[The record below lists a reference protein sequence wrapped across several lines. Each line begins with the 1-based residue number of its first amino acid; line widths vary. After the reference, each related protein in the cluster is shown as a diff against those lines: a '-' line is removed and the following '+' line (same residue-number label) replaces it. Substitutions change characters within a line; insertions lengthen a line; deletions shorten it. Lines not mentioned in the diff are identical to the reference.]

1 MKICLIAE
9 GSYPYVMGGVSSW
22 IQMVMNAMP
31 DHEFIIYAIGAEKKM
46 KGQFKYT
53 LPPNLIEVHEVFLDT
68 FHDEESG
75 VQRDY
80 KLSKEEK
87 VAVKSLLTNR
97 YTDWNQLFEL
107 FSDKKIDSVSG
118 FVSSKD
124 LFDIIQEV
132 CEEHYDQ
139 IPFTEF
145 FWSVRSMMI
154 PLLSLLK
161 HNVPEADLYHSVAT
175 GYGGV
180 VGAYGQYLYEKPF
193 ILTEH
198 GIYTREREEE
208 IIKADWIKGIFKDL
222 WIAYFYSLSMCSY
235 KASDQVISL
244 FNRNRHIQEEIGCDT
259 NKISII
265 PNGVHP
271 DEFLHL
277 EGKGNDQLDHLLIGA
292 IVRVV
297 PIKDI
302 KTMIQS
308 FDIVKRS
315 IPNTTFYI
323 FGPYDEDPEYYR
335 ECRELVDSLGVQD
348 IIFTGQVAVKD
359 YLGKMD
365 LLVLSSISEGQP
377 LAILEGMAAGKPFVS
392 TDVGSCREL
401 LYGDGDGIGPA
412 GRVVPV
418 MHYEKMADA
427 IIEIG
432 QDEKLRRAMGGNG
445 RKRVTRHYTK
455 DQFISDYRQIYESR
469 GVIQWQE

>member
-22 IQMVMNAMP
+22 IQMLMNAMP
-31 DHEFIIYAIGAEKKM
+31 DHEFVIYAIGAEKAM
-46 KGQFKYT
+46 KGQFKYD
-53 LPPNLIEVHEVFLDT
+53 LPPNLLEIQEVFLDT
-68 FHDEESG
+68 FHDEVAG
-75 VQRDY
+75 LQRNY
-80 KLSKEEK
+80 KLSAKEKE
-87 VAVKSLLTNR
+87 AVKSLLTHR
-97 YTDWNQLFEL
+97 DTDWDQLFSL
-107 FSDKKIDSVSG
+107 FTDQRIDSVSG
-118 FVSSKD
+118 FVSSRD
-124 LFDIIQEV
+124 LFDIVREV
-132 CEEHYDQ
+132 CEEHYQQ

-145 FWSVRSMMI
+145 FWSVRSMLL
-154 PLLSLLK
+154 PLLALLK
-161 HNVPEADLYHSVAT
+161 HKVPEADLYHSVAT

-180 VGAYGQYLYEKPF
+180 VGAYGQYLYEKPY

-208 IIKADWIKGIFKDL
+208 IIKADWIKGNFKDL
-222 WIAYFYSLSMCSY
+222 WIAYFHSLSMCAY

-244 FNRNRHIQEEIGCDT
+244 FNRNRLIQEEIGCDSG
-259 NKISII
+259 KISII

-271 DEFLHL
+271 DEFLQL
-277 EGKGNDQLDHLLIGA
+277 KTKENDQVNQLLVGA

-308 FDIVKRS
+308 FDIVKRY
-315 IPNTTFYI
+315 IPHAVFYI

-335 ECRELVDSLGVQD
+335 ECRDLVRSLGTED
-348 IIFTGQVAVKD
+348 IIFTGQIAVRD

-377 LAILEGMAAGKPFVS
+377 LAILEGLAAGKPFVS

-401 LYGDGDGIGPA
+401 LYGSDDGIGPA

-418 MHYEKMADA
+418 MHYGKMAEA

-432 QDEKLRRAMGGNG
+432 QDEKLRVAMGENG
-445 RKRVTRHYTK
+445 RKRVMRHYTK
-455 DQFISDYRQIYESR
+455 DQFISSYRQIYESR
-469 GVIQWQE
+469 GVLQWQA